1 MKKVCLLVKLKE
13 KKFMKQFKMGVG
25 AVAVVGMLGLTQQ
38 VAHAEEDLSKA
49 EAGQLQKGVSQSD
62 VTISQAKVVA
72 ADEAVKKQAQATSQA
87 QEAVTN
93 AENNVVQKKSEVAE
107 AEKLVAEATPENVAK
122 AETSVKEAT
131 GQVEQAEK
139 VLAASQTAQETAEK
153 AVVKQTK
160 VTAEA
165 QKPVETKEAEVK
177 QAEEKVAEKQAI
189 LDGTGTKEIL
199 EKAEQTQAKVDADK
213 KAVAQAQTN
222 LTEAKQADQKRASDL
237 ADAEKVVIKAQ
248 TDEKNSKSVLD
259 KKAATASKTAEALEK
274 ATVDLTKAN
283 QDVESINQIKLS
295 QEYIVALREYAQKI
309 ATASPAEEKAMTG
322 KLVALGKVLAKQNR
336 FKANK
341 NDDLEKLD
349 LNNLSEPTR
358 EEMSLFAADLLN
370 QIHTVF
376 GTSKIEVSKDAAKIV
391 HSHVSTSK
399 TNGVKGH
406 DSTNLKKVLDQYG
419 ISFGTEENIGL
430 NGGAGAGQFVTK
442 SELKHLVYNTVLNL
456 MFNAF
461 ENVEDNENN
470 EFLHASS
477 LAGLFST
484 DVKTSYL
491 GVGTSFKD
499 DYWQV
504 VNFLFLHDKGL
515 SGSTFNQTVLSN
527 SFDSRKLLKI
537 QKEAQSAYNAAKQDD
552 DRAQADKSKAEADYK
567 KATDHLTEVTAQ
579 RDAIK
584 AIGLKTPAAQAQLDQ
599 AQATLKADEAENKA
613 AQEAVA
619 QLNAD
624 VKVKQAAL
632 AQAKAELSQQ
642 QSELE
647 VLKNSLLVEQNKLAA
662 KKVDLT
668 KAQALVSQR
677 NNELVQAKERVTAAE
692 VKVRQLKEAPK
703 RLAQAKQSLLS
714 AKQDLVEKQALF
726 SEEKSKLEVLKEEQA
741 EVVAQHT
748 KLVKTYQAQM
758 EAERLTKLAAQK
770 ASIEQAGGQAIPV
783 FDETGKIVSYVD
795 VKKETVLSVSNS
807 SNGKKV
813 KVNYNVS
820 ASYLP
825 STGEAVSL
833 LGIVTGAILSIFS
846 FVSRK
851 HLKSLEG

>member
-1 MKKVCLLVKLKE
+1 
-13 KKFMKQFKMGVG
+13 MKQFKMGVG

-38 VAHAEEDLSKA
+38 VAHAEDLPKADLSKA
-49 EAGQLQKGVSQSD
+49 EASQLQKEVSQSD
-62 VTISQAKVVA
+62 VTTSQAKVVA
-72 ADEAVKKQAQATSQA
+72 VDEAVKKQVQATSQA
-87 QEAVTN
+87 QEAVTT
-93 AENNVVQKKSEVAE
+93 AEKVVEQKQSEVVE
-107 AEKLVAEATPENVAK
+107 AERLVAEATPENIVK
-122 AETSVKEAT
+122 AENNVKEAT

-139 VLAASQTAQETAEK
+139 AVSASQTAQETAEK
-153 AVVKQTK
+153 AVIEQTK

-177 QAEEKVAEKQAI
+177 QAEEKVAEKQSI

-213 KAVAQAQTN
+213 KVVAQSQTN
-222 LTEAKQADQKRASDL
+222 LIEAKKADQKRASDL
-237 ADAEKVVIKAQ
+237 VDAEKAVFKAQ
-248 TDEKNSKSVLD
+248 TDEKNSKSVLE
-259 KKAATASKTAEALEK
+259 KKVAEASKTAEVLEK
-274 ATVDLTKAN
+274 ATADLTKAN
-283 QDVESINQIKLS
+283 QDAESINQIKLS
-295 QEYIVALREYAQKI
+295 QEYIAALREYSQKI
-309 ATASPAEEKAMTG
+309 ATASPAEETAMTD

-341 NDDLEKLD
+341 NDSQEKLD
-349 LNNLSEPTR
+349 LNNLSEATR

-370 QIHTVF
+370 QIHTAF

-391 HSHVSTSK
+391 HSHVSISK

-406 DSTNLKKVLDQYG
+406 DIANLKKVLNQYG
-419 ISFGTEENIGL
+419 IFSGTEENIGL

-442 SELKHLVYNTVLNL
+442 SELKHLIYNTVLNL

-527 SFDSRKLLKI
+527 FFDSQKLLKV
-537 QKEAQSAYNAAKQDD
+537 QKEAQSTYDVSKQTDE
-552 DRAQADKSKAEADYK
+552 RAQAEKQKAQAIYDKAS
-567 KATDHLTEVTAQ
+567 TLLTEVIVQ
-579 RDAIK
+579 RDAIEAVELK
-584 AIGLKTPAAQAQLDQ
+584 APLAQRQLDQ
-599 AQATLKADEAENKA
+599 AQTTLKVDEAENKA

-632 AQAKAELSQQ
+632 KQAKAELSQQ

-647 VLKNSLLVEQNKLAA
+647 ALKNSLSVEQNKLAA
-662 KKVDLT
+662 KKADLT
-668 KAQALVSQR
+668 KAQTLVSQS
-677 NNELVQAKERVTAAE
+677 NNELVEAKERLTAAE
-692 VKVRQLKEAPK
+692 AKVRQLKEAPK

-726 SEEKSKLEVLKEEQA
+726 SEEKSKLAVLKEEQA
-741 EVVAQHT
+741 EVFTQHT
-748 KLVKTYQAQM
+748 TIVKAYQAQL

-770 ASIEQAGGQAIPV
+770 ASIERAGGQAIPV
-783 FDETGKIVSYVD
+783 VDETGKITSYVD
-795 VKKETVLSVSNS
+795 AKKETVLPVSNS

-820 ASYLP
+820 ARYLP

>member
-1 MKKVCLLVKLKE
+1 
-13 KKFMKQFKMGVG
+13 MKQFKMGVG

-38 VAHAEEDLSKA
+38 VAHAEELPKADLSKA
-49 EAGQLQKGVSQSD
+49 EASQLQKGVSQSD
-62 VTISQAKVVA
+62 VMESQGKIVA
-72 ADEAVKKQAQATSQA
+72 ADEAVKKQVQATSQA
-87 QEAVTN
+87 QEAVTT
-93 AENNVVQKKSEVAE
+93 AEKVVDQKQSEVVE
-107 AEKLVAEATPENVAK
+107 AERLVAEATPENVAK
-122 AETSVKEAT
+122 VETSVKEAT
-131 GQVEQAEK
+131 GQVKQAEK
-139 VLAASQTAQETAEK
+139 ALSVSQTAQETAEK
-153 AVVKQTK
+153 AVIEQTK

-213 KAVAQAQTN
+213 KVVAQAQTN
-222 LTEAKQADQKRASDL
+222 LTEAKKVDQKRASDL
-237 ADAEKVVIKAQ
+237 VDAEKVVIKAQ
-248 TDEKNSKSVLD
+248 TDEKNSKSVLE
-259 KKAATASKTAEALEK
+259 KKAATASKTAEVLEK
-274 ATVDLTKAN
+274 ATADLTKAN
-283 QDVESINQIKLS
+283 QDAESINQIKLS
-295 QEYIVALREYAQKI
+295 QEYIAALREYSHKI
-309 ATASPAEEKAMTG
+309 ATASPAEETAMTD

-341 NDDLEKLD
+341 NDSQEKLD
-349 LNNLSEPTR
+349 LNNLSAATR

-370 QIHTVF
+370 QIHTAF

-406 DSTNLKKVLDQYG
+406 DTANLKKVLDQYG
-419 ISFGTEENIGL
+419 ISSGTEENIGL

-442 SELKHLVYNTVLNL
+442 SELKHLIYNTVLNL

-527 SFDSRKLLKI
+527 PFDSQKLLKV
-537 QKEAQSAYNAAKQDD
+537 QKEAQSSYTVAKQDD
-552 DRAQADKSKAEADYK
+552 DGAQEDKLKAEADHK
-567 KATDHLTEVTAQ
+567 KATVHLTEATAQ

-584 AIGLKTPAAQAQLDQ
+584 ATEVKTPAAQTQLNQ
-599 AQATLKADEAENKA
+599 AQVTLKAAEAENKA

-619 QLNAD
+619 QLNTD

-632 AQAKAELSQQ
+632 AQAKAELSKQ
-642 QSELE
+642 QSDLD
-647 VLKNSLLVEQNKLAA
+647 VFKKNLSVEQNKLAA
-662 KKVDLT
+662 KKADLT
-668 KAQALVSQR
+668 EAQALVSQR
-677 NNELVQAKERVTAAE
+677 ENELVQAKARLTVAQE
-692 VKVRQLKEAPK
+692 KVRQLKDAPK
-703 RLAQAKQSLLS
+703 RLAQAKQSLLI
-714 AKQDLVEKQALF
+714 AKQTLVEKKALF
-726 SEEKSKLEVLKEEQA
+726 EEEEAKLQVLKATQA

-748 KLVKTYQAQM
+748 KLVKTYQAQL
-758 EAERLTKLAAQK
+758 EAERLANLAVQK
-770 ASIEQAGGQAIPV
+770 AAIEQAGGQAIPV
-783 FDETGKIVSYVD
+783 LDETGKITSYVD
-795 VKKETVLSVSNS
+795 AKKETVLSVSNS

-820 ASYLP
+820 ARYLP